1 MLLCQENY
9 KHLNIMIDRKINDKK
24 IIAITGLMGAGKTT
38 LGYKLANKI
47 GVYFVDSDQEIED
60 LEKKS
65 TSEIFST
72 KGEKYFRDLEK
83 NLIKEIVNRDEEL
96 VLSLGGGAFIEEE
109 TRQILKE
116 KAITIW
122 LNTDI
127 EIILKRVGT
136 KKTRPIL
143 NNGNKRVILGDLA
156 KKRNPFY
163 SQSDIHINSN
173 QNNRDIILEMII
185 CELNKLK
192 NNAT

>member
-1 MLLCQENY
+1 
-9 KHLNIMIDRKINDKK
+9 MIDRKINDKK